1 MKMKKTWFSYL
12 LWLLYMAI
20 TGVLLATCIITI
32 SIYTWEL
39 SNYFAAACVCLFFAG
54 VAGLWLAGSKIAA
67 YAADRIP
74 KDKHFANMWECFI
87 AMCIFAGAVLYR
99 IYYLLHA
106 GGAVERNLF
115 YEMAQVTDGGGI
127 PNITHGASYVYT
139 ALLSAV
145 FSFMGNKAE
154 AGVGLQFV
162 LQLLS
167 MLFLYFGIR
176 LLSGRVTALCA
187 AAFMAVSPAFMMDM
201 FSLTPQGL
209 YLFLYAAGLWMTGL
223 YLRGLVKGGYRR
235 AGSYFAFFLLGIY
248 IGMISYLD
256 ILGITIFFFAGMCFT
271 AVKGKGRVSKERKNI
286 SVVTQFIVI
295 LAAALLTAT
304 GLMELDAVYSG
315 QSLKEIAVAWV
326 LQYSNNIL
334 LRYSIPGPDMQ
345 PVVSLVVCF
354 IAALGAVGF
363 LMRKYQKMDAWVLF
377 LAALTA
383 ISFSGIGQMDYGIFA
398 AVIWGTLSGLGLS
411 SMGTETEEKAAV
423 SPAAGKMRINEIE
436 VEEIQVY
443 NAPESDTQ
451 AEIVRVEDLPKRDI
465 PLEVIQAEDT
475 PKSDMPLEMIQAED
489 IPEND
494 ISLEATQSNELGKLA
509 IDSEPVRKEGIDIDK
524 EAVSEETGG
533 KEEIKKEIK
542 FIENPL
548 PLPKKHVK
556 KDMDYAVEVLS
567 EQMDYDISPKENDDF
582 DI

>member
-54 VAGLWLAGSKIAA
+54 VAGLWLAGSKIVA

-74 KDKHFANMWECFI
+74 KDKHFANMWECFL
-87 AMCIFAGAVLYR
+87 AMCIFAGTVLYR

-187 AAFMAVSPAFMMDM
+187 AAFMAVSPVFVTNM

-209 YLFLYAAGLWMTGL
+209 YLLLYAAGLWMTGL

-235 AGSYFAFFLLGIY
+235 AGSYFAFLLLGIY

-256 ILGITIFFFAGMCFT
+256 ILGITLFFFAGICFT
-271 AVKGKGRVSKERKNI
+271 AVKGRASKERKNI
-286 SVVTQFIVI
+286 SAVTQFIVI
-295 LAAALLTAT
+295 LAAALLTAA

-315 QSLKEIAVAWV
+315 QSLKEIAVAWA
-326 LQYSNNIL
+326 LQYGNNIL
-334 LRYSIPGPDMQ
+334 PHYSIPGPDVQ

-363 LMRKYQKMDAWVLF
+363 LMRKYQKMDVWVLF

-398 AVIWGTLSGLGLS
+398 VVIWGTLAGLGLC

-451 AEIVRVEDLPKRDI
+451 AEIVRVEDLPKHDI
-465 PLEVIQAEDT
+465 PLEVIQAE
-475 PKSDMPLEMIQAED
+475 
-489 IPEND
+489 
-494 ISLEATQSNELGKLA
+494 ELGKLA

>member
-20 TGVLLATCIITI
+20 TGILLATCIITI

-74 KDKHFANMWECFI
+74 KDKHFANMWECFV

-106 GGAVERNLF
+106 GEAVERNLF

-187 AAFMAVSPAFMMDM
+187 TAFMAVSPAFVTNM

-209 YLFLYAAGLWMTGL
+209 YLLLYAAGLWMTGL

-235 AGSYFAFFLLGIY
+235 AGSYFSFLLLGIY

-256 ILGITIFFFAGMCFT
+256 ILGITLFFFAGMCFV
-271 AVKGKGRVSKERKNI
+271 AVKGSGRGSKESKNI
-286 SVVTQFIVI
+286 GVGIQFIVI
-295 LAAALLTAT
+295 LIAALLTAA
-304 GLMELDAVYSG
+304 GIIKLDAVYSG
-315 QSLKEIAVAWV
+315 QSFEDIAAVWA
-326 LQYSNNIL
+326 LQYSDNIHPH
-334 LRYSIPGPDMQ
+334 YSIPGPDVQ

-363 LMRKYQKMDAWVLF
+363 LMRRYQKMDAWVLF

-383 ISFSGIGQMDYGIFA
+383 ISFSGIGRMDYGIFA
-398 AVIWGTLSGLGLS
+398 AVIWGTLAGLGLC
-411 SMGTETEEKAAV
+411 SMGAEAEEKAEI
-423 SPAAGKMRINEIE
+423 SPAAEKLRINEIE
-436 VEEIQVY
+436 VEEIQVD

-451 AEIVRVEDLPKRDI
+451 AEIVRVEDIQKSDVQSKAA
-465 PLEVIQAEDT
+465 LEETVQKD
-475 PKSDMPLEMIQAED
+475 DMPLETVPIEVVQKDDMRTEA
-489 IPEND
+489 IPSKGIE
-494 ISLEATQSNELGKLA
+494 QST
-509 IDSEPVRKEGIDIDK
+509 IDGNLVRIESINIDK
-524 EAVSEETGG
+524 EALSEERGG

-556 KDMDYAVEVLS
+556 KDMDYAIEVLS